1 MNTREAI
8 YTRRSVRAY
17 KDTLVDKATIE
28 KLFDAAS
35 KAPSARNSQPWAFG
49 VIQDKAIL
57 KSIADRSK
65 EFLRKEW
72 GEENMPPYFQ
82 DPEFNIFYTAST
94 LLLILCK
101 PDGFHAISDCALAA
115 QNLML
120 MAHDMGLGT
129 CWIGLSQGFLNT
141 PEAKRE
147 LGIPENFVVAAPIIV
162 GWPDGETPEK
172 DREPV
177 EVVFWK
183 A

>member
-17 KDTLVDKATIE
+17 KDTMVDKATIE

-35 KAPSARNSQPWAFG
+35 KAPSANNSQPWAFG
-49 VIQDKAIL
+49 VIQGKENL
-57 KSIADRSK
+57 KSIADQSK
-65 EFLRKEW
+65 EFLRTEW

-82 DPEFNIFYTAST
+82 NPEFNVFYTAST
-94 LLLILCK
+94 LLVILCK
-101 PDGFHAISDCALAA
+101 VEGPHAIPDCALAA

-120 MAHDMGLGT
+120 MAHDVGLGT

-147 LGIPENFVVAAPIIV
+147 LGIPEDFVVAAPIIV

-177 EVVFWK
+177 EVIFWK

>member
-17 KDTLVDKATIE
+17 KDTPVDKATIE
-28 KLFDAAS
+28 KLFDAAT

-49 VIQDKAIL
+49 VIQDKETL

-65 EFLRKEW
+65 DFLRREL

-94 LLLILCK
+94 LLVILCK
-101 PDGFHAISDCALAA
+101 VEGPHAIPDCALAA

-147 LGIPENFVVAAPIIV
+147 LGIPEGWVVAAPIIV

-177 EVVFWK
+177 EVIFWK
-183 A
+183 V